1 MVWERLGSASVGGTP
16 PATSWKELGRQ
27 TLSSSGD
34 VMTSG
39 TITAKDNMM
48 ILYYGVADG
57 AMTVSY
63 THLTL
68 PTTPYV

>member
-48 ILYYGVADG
+48 ILYYGCLL
-57 AMTVSY
+57 Y
-63 THLTL
+63 TSPSPRH
-68 PTTPYV
+68 VEESR